1 MRLSIMSFNLEMKF
15 ALFKQLRRRKRMY
28 EIRLLF
34 IPSSKSTYIL
44 FTSIFENRFTK
55 SNI

>member
-1 MRLSIMSFNLEMKF
+1 MSFNLEMKF